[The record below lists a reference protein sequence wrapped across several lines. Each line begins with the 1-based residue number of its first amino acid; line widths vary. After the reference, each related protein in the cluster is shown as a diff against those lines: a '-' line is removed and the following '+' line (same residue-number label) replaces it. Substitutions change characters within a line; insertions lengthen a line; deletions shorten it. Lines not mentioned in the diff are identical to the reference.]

1 LGLQEKN
8 KEISTVGLQERRK
21 LKKKKTNNKK
31 DKTLDELENAL
42 TKENKFYSNLGRI
55 RLFIRVSIYII
66 TTLGLCLFDVL
77 NLNETLLLF
86 LGLTFLE
93 YLKFSS
99 KL

>member
-1 LGLQEKN
+1 
-8 KEISTVGLQERRK
+8 
-21 LKKKKTNNKK
+21 LKKKKKCKK

-42 TKENKFYSNLGRI
+42 TKENKFYSNLGKI

-93 YLKFSS
+93 YMTYK
-99 KL
+99 KLS